1 MNECKNCWMIV
12 FWESAHVRKMQFKNP
27 GIKIWLPSRD
37 LFRAWLKED
46 KSPNRITAHWAA
58 YNDDMAQL
66 SLLERFS
73 GLTVFALTDISIL
86 HLSSLFCFTEIQSR
100 LEDCLPILSSA
111 KHWCTGA
118 IQQRSKKSQLSGRQ
132 NFARK
137 NLPDKVHNF
146 VCRHLCQMPK
156 VRFHNIYQKSVNCFR
171 FPDCLETFQAIWK
184 LSK

>member
-1 MNECKNCWMIV
+1 M
-12 FWESAHVRKMQFKNP
+12 
-27 GIKIWLPSRD
+27 
-37 LFRAWLKED
+37 FRAWLKED

-111 KHWCTGA
+111 EHWCTGA

-137 NLPDKVHNF
+137 NFPDKVHNF

-156 VRFHNIYQKSVNCFR
+156 VRYMFSQHIPKERKLLSLSRLSGN
-171 FPDCLETFQAIWK
+171 FPSCLETFQTV
-184 LSK
+184 LTLTD